1 MSATIAKMRFKPI
14 TSYRVPLNLWAKDAG
29 ALYLTKFKA
38 SRIVSGAGFAQAL
51 VLKAQ
56 GLVISYASAPYRWFF
71 RTVWEIKL
79 LMTHKTSRIILAS
92 ICLALSVLPVCA
104 DTIKLKNGSVIKGKV
119 TTFNDRE
126 FTVILDLGTAAK
138 RSASRLVL
146 AVEDVESIQFDGSE
160 ATASTGFSVPDNR
173 GASQPVA
180 QEPVRPQT
188 STPTYSNTPPPN
200 QPTAQAEVP
209 LAEKTVSVVA
219 AADWTSTEIRVKKG
233 QRVSINASG
242 QIDLGGGRRAGPE
255 GTTASD
261 PKKLIANT
269 PTGALIA
276 VIGDDNDDFI
286 AIGPQ
291 SSFVS
296 TRDGILFLSV
306 NEANLKDNAGTFQ
319 ARVRVLAK

>member
-1 MSATIAKMRFKPI
+1 MAY
-14 TSYRVPLNLWAKDAG
+14 TS
-29 ALYLTKFKA
+29 
-38 SRIVSGAGFAQAL
+38 
-51 VLKAQ
+51 
-56 GLVISYASAPYRWFF
+56 
-71 RTVWEIKL
+71 
-79 LMTHKTSRIILAS
+79 SRIILAS
-92 ICLALSVLPVCA
+92 ICLALSVFPVCA

-138 RSASRLVL
+138 RSSSRLVL

-160 ATASTGFSVPDNR
+160 SSGGAITSAPETR
-173 GASQPVA
+173 GAAPQESARPPV
-180 QEPVRPQT
+180 T
-188 STPTYSNTPPPN
+188 TPTYSNTPPPN
-200 QPTAQAEVP
+200 QPPAQVEVA

-233 QRVSINASG
+233 QRVSISASG
-242 QIDLGGGRRAGPE
+242 QIDMGGGRRAGPE

-261 PKKLIANT
+261 PKKLIPNT

-276 VIGDDNDDFI
+276 VVGDDNDDFI

-291 SSFVS
+291 SSFVA

-306 NEANLKDNAGTFQ
+306 NEANLKDNAGTFL
-319 ARVRVLAK
+319 ARVRVFAK